1 MTSASSATSG
11 SPNVWGA
18 VIARSALWAGG
29 WSIGAAIG
37 VALGAYLTATSGLG
51 APGVSALDR
60 DGLLVLPLLAVG
72 IVFAVS
78 FVCYAVIFAR
88 LGRA

>member
-1 MTSASSATSG
+1 M
-11 SPNVWGA
+11 
-18 VIARSALWAGG
+18 IARSALWAAG

-60 DGLLVLPLLAVG
+60 DGMLALPLLAVG

-78 FVCYAVIFAR
+78 FVGYAVMFAR
-88 LGRA
+88 RGRA